1 MEVTAEKYL
10 SRREVAE
17 LFGVPEKTIAQ
28 WAFKKT
34 GPRFYRIGRYSR
46 YKLSDCMAWAEAQQT
61 GGSDAA

>member
-1 MEVTAEKYL
+1 MEAPIEKYL

-17 LFGVPEKTIAQ
+17 LFDVPEKTVAQ

-34 GPRFYRIGRYSR
+34 GPPVYRIGRYAR
-46 YKLSDCMAWAEAQQT
+46 YKLSECLTWADAQQT